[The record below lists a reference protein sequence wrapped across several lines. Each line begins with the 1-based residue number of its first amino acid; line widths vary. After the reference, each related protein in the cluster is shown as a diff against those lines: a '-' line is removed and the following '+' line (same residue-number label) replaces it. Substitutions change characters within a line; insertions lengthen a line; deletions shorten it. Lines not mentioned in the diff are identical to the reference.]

1 MLFIWIILLAERAG
15 NVLQSLRRLVSCPL
29 VTWANDFFAERS
41 AFSLNF
47 SLAFFKASGLS
58 LGGSG
63 GGTLEILAWAS
74 FEVLGWGGLTRVSW
88 GVFLN
93 WAETLSLN
101 EVLSEVWS
109 LSH

>member
-1 MLFIWIILLAERAG
+1 
-15 NVLQSLRRLVSCPL
+15 VLCLL
-29 VTWANDFFAERS
+29 VTWANNFFAERS
-41 AFSLNF
+41 AFSLNL
-47 SLAFFKASGLS
+47 SLAFFKAVGLS

-74 FEVLGWGGLTRVSW
+74 FEASGWGGLTHVSQ
-88 GVFLN
+88 GAFLN
-93 WAETLSLN
+93 WAETLFLN